1 MDNIISFFTENFVL
15 ITAISIAFYVIV
27 SAIANKKGVKEN
39 GRINNSSN
47 RNNNGSSDGEPTD
60 NSKSE

>member
-27 SAIANKKGVKEN
+27 SVIANKKGVKEN
-39 GRINNSSN
+39 GRINNSNN
-47 RNNNGSSDGEPTD
+47 RNNNGNSDREPTD